1 MFKVFNEMYYVD
13 FDEIESYVNMGNI
26 SGETQINIVKYELI
40 KGMIDTILTE
50 TNEVDENL
58 GMVSNE
64 LTLPFKIAFNS
75 LLLKKIIKKI

>member
-13 FDEIESYVNMGNI
+13 FDEIETYVNI
-26 SGETQINIVKYELI
+26 ASITGETQINVVKYELI
-40 KGMIDTILTE
+40 KSMMDTILTE
-50 TNEVDENL
+50 TNEVDDNV

>member
-1 MFKVFNEMYYVD
+1 MYYVD
-13 FDEIESYVNMGNI
+13 FDEIETYVNIAGI
-26 SGETQINIVKYELI
+26 TGETQINVVKYELI
-40 KGMIDTILTE
+40 KSMMDTILTE

>member
-13 FDEIESYVNMGNI
+13 FDEVESYVNMGKI

-50 TNEVDENL
+50 SNDVDENL

>member
-13 FDEIESYVNMGNI
+13 FDEIETYVNI
-26 SGETQINIVKYELI
+26 ASITGETQINVVKYELI
-40 KGMIDTILTE
+40 KSMMDTILTE